1 MASIGQELKRERE
14 LRGISLEEIADAT
27 KINIRF
33 LRALEEDRLDMLPE
47 QFFTRGIIRTYAK
60 YLGLDEQSAL
70 NTYLEDLQTQE
81 PQETSD
87 VGEYPELGEEVESFP
102 KQKKISLLFALMAL
116 AIIAL
121 FVVMYFVIGNKENPP
136 SSTNKRESVTQNAQK
151 TQEKPTATPTIVQE
165 EPVIKQEEL
174 NIEIAVLE
182 ETWLEIFAD
191 QEMVDSGTKV
201 PGEHLQF
208 KATQEFLIHLGNAGG
223 ITYTIN
229 GEEGIKLGEPGEVE
243 RDIQITLDNYK
254 DFIAKK
260 EEF

>member
-14 LRGISLEEIADAT
+14 LRGISLEEIADTT

-70 NTYLEDLQTQE
+70 NTYLEVLQTQGT
-81 PQETSD
+81 QETSD
-87 VGEYPELGEEVESFP
+87 GEENPELGEEAESFP
-102 KQKKISLLFALMAL
+102 KQKKISLLFALMVL
-116 AIIAL
+116 VIIAL
-121 FVVMYFVIGNKENPP
+121 FVVVYFVFRNEETPP
-136 SSTNKRESVTQNAQK
+136 PNTTNRESITQK
-151 TQEKPTATPTIVQE
+151 TQETQEKPIITPPIVQE
-165 EPVIKQEEL
+165 DREIKQEEL
-174 NIEIAVLE
+174 IIEIAVLE
-182 ETWLEIFAD
+182 KTWMEIFAD
-191 QEMVDSGTKV
+191 QEKVDSGVKI
-201 PGEHLQF
+201 PGERLQF
-208 KATQEFLIHLGNAGG
+208 KAIQEFLIHLGNAGG

-229 GEEGIKLGEPGEVE
+229 GEEGIQLGEPGEVE
-243 RDIQITLDNYK
+243 RDIQITLDNYQ